1 MTRPGMLI
9 IRLHVL
15 VSLFC
20 FAHPLVRVFAQTET
34 IPESRPLP
42 ELNAFLDNIKDNLKS
57 DRLLLCQY
65 TYNMKSS
72 TRYLDKEDR
81 VKKIEIREYE
91 VYPSLD
97 EDMAY
102 ERLISEDGR
111 PLDVGK
117 LEEQDRKF
125 KKKVDA
131 RARKLAGERKSDQE
145 ERLAKEAEE
154 SRKERETIKD
164 LLKLYEFTL
173 LRREMID
180 SHSAIW
186 IEFTP
191 KSQYRP
197 QTKDGN
203 ILKKLRGRALVSET
217 DYQVIRVDVELIEDL
232 SFGLGLL
239 ARVHKGAMLRFT
251 RRKINNEIWLPA
263 EVEFIG
269 SARVLL
275 LKHLRVKST
284 SFFSEYKKYSVSS
297 TYELMTGKP
306 SR

>member
-1 MTRPGMLI
+1 MTRPGMLTFG
-9 IRLHVL
+9 LYVL
-15 VSLFC
+15 AALFC
-20 FAHPLVRVFAQTET
+20 FVHPSARGFAQTET
-34 IPESRPLP
+34 SPESRPLP
-42 ELNAFLDNIKDNLKS
+42 ELNTFLDRIKANLKS

-72 TRYLDKEDR
+72 TRYLDKEGR

-102 ERLISEDGR
+102 ERLISENGR
-111 PLDVGK
+111 PLDDGK
-117 LEEQDRKF
+117 LQEQDRKY
-125 KKKVDA
+125 KKKADA
-131 RARKLAGERKSDQE
+131 RVRKLADERKSDQE
-145 ERLAKEAEE
+145 ERLANEADE
-154 SRKERETIKD
+154 SRKERETIED

-173 LRREMID
+173 LSREMID

-203 ILKKLRGRALVSET
+203 ILKKLRGRALVSDT

-239 ARVHKGAMLRFT
+239 ARMHKGATLRFM
-251 RRKINNEIWLPA
+251 RRKINDEIWLPA
-263 EVEFIG
+263 EFGFSG

-275 LKHLRVKST
+275 LKQLRVEST
-284 SFFSEYKKYSVSS
+284 SIFSEYKKYSVSS
-297 TYELMTGKP
+297 TYELMPGKP

>member
-1 MTRPGMLI
+1 MCPAMLI
-9 IRLHVL
+9 FRLKVF
-15 VSLFC
+15 VFLFC
-20 FAHPLVRVFAQTET
+20 FAYLSARGFAQAPTS
-34 IPESRPLP
+34 PENRPLP
-42 ELNAFLDNIKDNLKS
+42 ELNAFLDRIKDNLKS

-72 TRYLDKEDR
+72 TRYLDKQGR
-81 VKKIEIREYE
+81 VKKIENREYE

-102 ERLISEDGR
+102 ERLISKDGR
-111 PLDVGK
+111 LLDAAE
-117 LEEQDRKF
+117 LDEQDRKY
-125 KKKVDA
+125 KKKADA
-131 RARKLAGERKSDQE
+131 RARKLAGERKSEQE
-145 ERLAKEAEE
+145 DRLAKEAEE
-154 SRKERETIKD
+154 SREERETIED
-164 LLKLYEFTL
+164 LFKLYEFTL

-180 SHSAIW
+180 GHSAIW

-197 QTKDGN
+197 QTKDGR
-203 ILKKLRGRALVSET
+203 ILKKLRGRALVSDS
-217 DYQVIRVDVELIEDL
+217 DYQIIRVDVELSEDL

-239 ARVHKGAMLRFT
+239 ARMHKGATLRFM

-263 EVEFIG
+263 EFELIG

-275 LKHLRVKST
+275 LKQLRVEST
-284 SFFSEYKKYSVSS
+284 SFFSEYKKYLVSS

>member
-9 IRLHVL
+9 FRLCVL
-15 VSLFC
+15 ASIFG
-20 FAHPLVRVFAQTET
+20 FAYSSARGFAQTPT
-34 IPESRPLP
+34 SPESRPLP
-42 ELNAFLDNIKDNLKS
+42 ELNAFLDRIKDNLKS

-65 TYNMKSS
+65 TYTMKSS
-72 TRYLDKEDR
+72 TRYLDKKGR
-81 VKKIEIREYE
+81 VKKIQNREYE

-97 EDMAY
+97 EDRAY
-102 ERLISEDGR
+102 ERLISKDGR
-111 PLDVGK
+111 PLDAGK
-117 LEEQDRKF
+117 LEEQDRKY
-125 KKKVDA
+125 KKKADA
-131 RARKLAGERKSDQE
+131 RERKLAGEQKSDQE
-145 ERLAKEAEE
+145 DRLAKEAEE
-154 SRKERETIKD
+154 SRKERETIED
-164 LLKLYEFTL
+164 LLQLYEFTL

-203 ILKKLRGRALVSET
+203 MLKKLRGRALVSDS
-217 DYQVIRVDVELIEDL
+217 DYQIIRVDVELSEDL

-239 ARVHKGAMLRFT
+239 ARLHKGATLRFM

-263 EVEFIG
+263 EFELIG
-269 SARVLL
+269 SARVFL
-275 LKHLRVKST
+275 LKQLRVEST

-297 TYELMTGKP
+297 TFEWMTGKP
-306 SR
+306 SQ

>member
-1 MTRPGMLI
+1 MCPAMLI
-9 IRLHVL
+9 FRLKVF

-20 FAHPLVRVFAQTET
+20 FAYPSARGFAQTPT
-34 IPESRPLP
+34 SPESRPLP
-42 ELNAFLDNIKDNLKS
+42 ELNAFLDRIKDNLKS

-72 TRYLDKEDR
+72 TRYLDKQGR
-81 VKKIEIREYE
+81 VKKIENREYE

-102 ERLISEDGR
+102 ERLISKDGR
-111 PLDVGK
+111 LLDAAE
-117 LEEQDRKF
+117 LDEQDRKY
-125 KKKVDA
+125 KKKADA
-131 RARKLAGERKSDQE
+131 RARKLAGERKNEQE
-145 ERLAKEAEE
+145 DRLAKEAEE
-154 SRKERETIKD
+154 SRKERETIED

-197 QTKDGN
+197 QTKDGH
-203 ILKKLRGRALVSET
+203 ILKKLRGRALVSDS
-217 DYQVIRVDVELIEDL
+217 DYQIIRVDVELNEDL

-239 ARVHKGAMLRFT
+239 ARMHKGATLRFM

-263 EVEFIG
+263 EFELIG

-275 LKHLRVKST
+275 LKQLRVEST

-306 SR
+306 SK

>member
-1 MTRPGMLI
+1 MTRPGTLI
-9 IRLHVL
+9 LRLRVL

-20 FAHPLVRVFAQTET
+20 FAYPSARDFAQTPT
-34 IPESRPLP
+34 SPESRPLP
-42 ELNAFLDNIKDNLKS
+42 ELSDFLDRIKDNLKS
-57 DRLLLCQY
+57 DRLLQCQY

-72 TRYLDKEDR
+72 TRYLDKQGR
-81 VKKIEIREYE
+81 VKKIENREYE

-102 ERLISEDGR
+102 ERLISKDGR
-111 PLDVGK
+111 PLDAAK
-117 LEEQDRKF
+117 LDEQDRKY
-125 KKKVDA
+125 KKKADA
-131 RARKLAGERKSDQE
+131 RSRRLAGERKSDQE

-154 SRKERETIKD
+154 SRKERETIED

-186 IEFTP
+186 MEFTP

-203 ILKKLRGRALVSET
+203 ILKKLRGRALVSES
-217 DYQVIRVDVELIEDL
+217 DYQIIRVDVELSEDL

-239 ARVHKGAMLRFT
+239 ARMHKGATLRFM

-263 EVEFIG
+263 EFELIG

-275 LKHLRVKST
+275 LKQLRVEST
-284 SFFSEYKKYSVSS
+284 SFFSEYKKYSVSC

>member
-1 MTRPGMLI
+1 MTRVDMLTL
-9 IRLHVL
+9 RLYVL

-20 FAHPLVRVFAQTET
+20 FAHPPALGCAQTAAS
-34 IPESRPLP
+34 PESRPLP
-42 ELNAFLDNIKDNLKS
+42 ELNAFLDRIKDNLKS

-72 TRYLDKEDR
+72 TKYLDKEGR
-81 VKKIEIREYE
+81 VKKIENREYE

-111 PLDVGK
+111 PLDAGK
-117 LEEQDRKF
+117 LEEQDRKY
-125 KKKVDA
+125 KKKADA
-131 RARKLAGERKSDQE
+131 RARKLAGERKSEQA

-154 SRKERETIKD
+154 SRKERETIED

-173 LRREMID
+173 LRREMIED
-180 SHSAIW
+180 HSAIW

-191 KSQYRP
+191 RSQYRP
-197 QTKDGN
+197 QTNEGN
-203 ILKKLRGRALVSET
+203 ILKKLRGRALISDT
-217 DYQVIRVDVELIEDL
+217 DYQVIRVEAELIEDL

-239 ARVHKGAMLRFT
+239 ARMHKGATLRFM

-263 EVEFIG
+263 EFEFIG

-275 LKHLRVKST
+275 LKQLRVEST

-297 TYELMTGKP
+297 TYELITGKP

>member
-1 MTRPGMLI
+1 MCPAMLI
-9 IRLHVL
+9 FRLKVF

-20 FAHPLVRVFAQTET
+20 FAYPSARGFAQTPT
-34 IPESRPLP
+34 SPENRPLP
-42 ELNAFLDNIKDNLKS
+42 ELNAFLDRIKDNLKS

-72 TRYLDKEDR
+72 TRYLDKQGR
-81 VKKIEIREYE
+81 VKKIENREYE

-102 ERLISEDGR
+102 ERLISKDGR
-111 PLDVGK
+111 LLDAAE
-117 LEEQDRKF
+117 LDEQDRKY
-125 KKKVDA
+125 KKKADA
-131 RARKLAGERKSDQE
+131 RARKLAGERKNEQE
-145 ERLAKEAEE
+145 DRLAKEAEE
-154 SRKERETIKD
+154 SRKERETIED

-197 QTKDGN
+197 QTKDGH
-203 ILKKLRGRALVSET
+203 ILKKLRGRALVSDS
-217 DYQVIRVDVELIEDL
+217 DYQIIRVDVELSEDL

-239 ARVHKGAMLRFT
+239 ARMHKGATLRFM

-263 EVEFIG
+263 EFELIG

-275 LKHLRVKST
+275 LKQLRVEST

>member
-1 MTRPGMLI
+1 MWIL
-9 IRLHVL
+9 RLKVF

-20 FAHPLVRVFAQTET
+20 FAYPSARGFAQTPT
-34 IPESRPLP
+34 SPENRPLP
-42 ELNAFLDNIKDNLKS
+42 ELNAFLDRIKDNLKS

-72 TRYLDKEDR
+72 TRYLDKQGR
-81 VKKIEIREYE
+81 VKKIENREYE

-102 ERLISEDGR
+102 ERLISKDGR
-111 PLDVGK
+111 LLDAAE
-117 LEEQDRKF
+117 LDEQDRKY
-125 KKKVDA
+125 KKKA
-131 RARKLAGERKSDQE
+131 EASARKLAGERKNEQE
-145 ERLAKEAEE
+145 DRLAKEAEE
-154 SRKERETIKD
+154 SRKERETIED

-180 SHSAIW
+180 GHSAIW

-197 QTKDGN
+197 QTKDGR
-203 ILKKLRGRALVSET
+203 ILKKLRGRALVSDS
-217 DYQVIRVDVELIEDL
+217 DYQIIRVDVELNEDL

-239 ARVHKGAMLRFT
+239 ARMHKGATLRFM

-263 EVEFIG
+263 EFELIG

-275 LKHLRVKST
+275 LKQLRVEST

>member
-9 IRLHVL
+9 LRLCVL
-15 VSLFC
+15 ASLLC
-20 FAHPLVRVFAQTET
+20 FAYPCARGFAQTPT
-34 IPESRPLP
+34 SPESRPLP
-42 ELNAFLDNIKDNLKS
+42 ELNDFLDRIKDNLKS

-72 TRYLDKEDR
+72 ARYLDKEGR
-81 VKKIEIREYE
+81 VKKIENREYE

-102 ERLISEDGR
+102 ERLISKDGR
-111 PLDVGK
+111 PLDAGE
-117 LEEQDRKF
+117 LEEQDRKY
-125 KKKVDA
+125 KKKAEA
-131 RARKLAGERKSDQE
+131 RARKLAGERKSEQE

-154 SRKERETIKD
+154 SRKERETIED

-203 ILKKLRGRALVSET
+203 MLKKLRGRALVSDS
-217 DYQVIRVDVELIEDL
+217 DYQIIRIDVELSEDL

-239 ARVHKGAMLRFT
+239 ARLHKGATLRFM

-263 EVEFIG
+263 EFELIG

-275 LKHLRVKST
+275 LKQLRVEST
-284 SFFSEYKKYSVSS
+284 SLFSEYKKYSVSS

-306 SR
+306 SQ